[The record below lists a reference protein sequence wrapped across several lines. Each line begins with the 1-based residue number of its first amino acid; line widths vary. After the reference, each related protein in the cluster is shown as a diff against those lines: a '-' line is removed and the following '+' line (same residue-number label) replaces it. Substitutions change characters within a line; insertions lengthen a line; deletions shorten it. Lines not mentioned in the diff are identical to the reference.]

1 MTVILPK
8 VAAVSKYRPNLVD
21 RLKLIIQSESKG
33 EAKELAGKAL
43 FFVCPEIKQEEIDV
57 NPAEIAADLIIWNAN
72 LILGYTAKFQSL
84 DPRFLKK
91 SISTLS
97 LVSQK
102 SNSSIPSAHSMNS
115 NDSFLLLKAI
125 VLYDQIMNENVI
137 SVEEV
142 MTSFK
147 ALFPLSY
154 LKSTSYSKNNDFGM
168 DQQCL
173 WVTSE
178 WLFAHQCN
186 EGIDYCRNLAK
197 AAFEAN
203 TAHSMRLF
211 GSIWWEI
218 TLPLLPSAID
228 GMKLKADPEAQKAR
242 ALAIG
247 RLLRICPHTPTW
259 SQMVQNWAKLGCANY
274 TREIRGDV
282 GSWTR
287 SATLSCMN
295 DLLRPFQVDFSSRE
309 WTGYANVGK
318 ACEDEPVNGFFPLS
332 VGSCLFP
339 DSKCWGLEEEKG
351 QASLDGE
358 IIDCFVRLA
367 LKQIMEQ
374 HTRIRQLAADL
385 LFGLDRSTPLIQM
398 VIALIP
404 AEHQNSSSASMPE
417 LTKCL
422 IGAVKLPTLRPT
434 LLRGLIYT
442 VGGNAP
448 RETASMSKELIE
460 VIGEESTAK
469 AVFPELVAIL
479 KEEASAHR
487 NGFYPALRTL
497 ILCCESVDL
506 EMVLDPKLQGEL
518 YHLIPKLAVWQTK
531 NANAAVVKSL
541 LDLYALM
548 LPLWTPERNV
558 IAPALPFLE
567 YPNAV
572 IRNEAAQVLYMHC
585 SMNGIEPEAQTILE
599 SGSFGSASFKE
610 SVAALQSLCSL
621 SCSVCAT
628 NNPVRSV
635 AS

>member
-1 MTVILPK
+1 MNRT
-8 VAAVSKYRPNLVD
+8 
-21 RLKLIIQSESKG
+21 
-33 EAKELAGKAL
+33 
-43 FFVCPEIKQEEIDV
+43 
-57 NPAEIAADLIIWNAN
+57 EIAANTVIWNAY
-72 LILGYTAKFQSL
+72 LILGYAAKFQSL
-84 DPRFLKK
+84 DPQFLKE
-91 SISTLS
+91 SIRILS
-97 LVSQK
+97 LISQK
-102 SNSSIPSAHSMNS
+102 ANSSTPFTSSK
-115 NDSFLLLKAI
+115 NDTNLSFLLLKAI
-125 VLYDQIMNENVI
+125 VLYDRIMNENVI
-137 SVEEV
+137 SAEEV
-142 MTSFK
+142 LASFK

-154 LKSTSYSKNNDFGM
+154 LKSTFFAKNNDFGM

-186 EGIDYCRNLAK
+186 EGVDYCRDLAK
-197 AAFEAN
+197 AALEAN
-203 TAHSMRLF
+203 TGHSMRLF

-218 TLPLLPSAID
+218 TLRFLPSAID
-228 GMKLKADPEAQKAR
+228 GMKLKADPEAHKAR

-247 RLLRICPHTPTW
+247 RLLRICPHAPNW
-259 SQMVQNWAKLGCANY
+259 SQMVQNWAKLGCADY

-295 DLLRPFQVDFSSRE
+295 DLLRPFRVDFSSRE

-318 ACEDEPVNGFFPLS
+318 ACEDEPVNCFFPLS

-339 DSKCWGLEEEKG
+339 DSKCWGLKEEKG
-351 QASLDGE
+351 KASLDSE

-385 LFGLDRSTPLIQM
+385 LFGLDRNTSLIQM
-398 VIALIP
+398 VAGLVP

-422 IGAVKLPTLRPT
+422 VGAVTLPALRPT

-442 VGGNAP
+442 VGGNSP
-448 RETASMSKELIE
+448 RETKSMSKELIE
-460 VIGEESTAK
+460 VISDESTAK
-469 AVFPELVAIL
+469 AVFPELVVIL

-506 EMVLDPKLQGEL
+506 ATVLDPKLQGEL
-518 YHLIPKLAVWQTK
+518 YQLIPKLAIWQTK
-531 NANAAVVKSL
+531 NQNTAVVKSL

-558 IAPALPFLE
+558 LAPALPFLE
-567 YPNAV
+567 YPNAM

-585 SMNGIEPEAQTILE
+585 AMNGIEPEAQTILE
-599 SGSFGSASFKE
+599 SGSFGSANFKE
-610 SVAALQSLCSL
+610 SVTALRSLCSF

-635 AS
+635 ASSPAPKSSCLESPFRSSR